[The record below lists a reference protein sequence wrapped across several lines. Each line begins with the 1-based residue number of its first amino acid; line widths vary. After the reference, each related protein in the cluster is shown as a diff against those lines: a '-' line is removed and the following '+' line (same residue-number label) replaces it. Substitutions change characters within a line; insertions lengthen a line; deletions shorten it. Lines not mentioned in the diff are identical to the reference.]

1 VGEVGRRCGGF
12 HPVSERNNDDCLTM
26 MGSLLRAESGQNG
39 GGRNLGRVVE
49 RSAPFYRGGGE

>member
-1 VGEVGRRCGGF
+1 
-12 HPVSERNNDDCLTM
+12 M